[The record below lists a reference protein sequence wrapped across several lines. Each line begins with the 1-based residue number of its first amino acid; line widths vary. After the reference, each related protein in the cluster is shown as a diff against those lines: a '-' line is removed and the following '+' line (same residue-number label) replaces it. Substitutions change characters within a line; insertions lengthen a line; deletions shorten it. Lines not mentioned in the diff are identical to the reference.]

1 MELNNDVL
9 SDYYRLRLNDALQG
23 RLELSARQIR
33 NDAAKPVLFTD
44 VLTLQHIKNQQVTPI
59 DPGEQ
64 KHAVL
69 DKKSLGDTTDNS
81 IPVKQVQEP
90 VIATAMEY
98 AHRYRQ
104 MSKFDRAD
112 LRRKMEDR
120 VRRSKRAGSE
130 CPFKDDQGQCTALFI
145 RCGDRLQFSMRESGS
160 ERTFLHR
167 CLYDWRLRGDRVL
180 IVDDEEKMRNFCS
193 SAFALFLHIDES
205 RISTAPSVDRAID
218 LLMRSKIEGRKFGLV
233 ITDILMPGKSGYD
246 LVNELYDR
254 NFDVEI
260 VLMKEEH
267 EAVRFPQEYRGNAE
281 VLPNRPFVSGILIKP
296 FHSETL
302 VLEVKKLRFNP
313 EE

>member
-1 MELNNDVL
+1 
-9 SDYYRLRLNDALQG
+9 
-23 RLELSARQIR
+23 
-33 NDAAKPVLFTD
+33 
-44 VLTLQHIKNQQVTPI
+44 
-59 DPGEQ
+59 
-64 KHAVL
+64 
-69 DKKSLGDTTDNS
+69 
-81 IPVKQVQEP
+81 
-90 VIATAMEY
+90 
-98 AHRYRQ
+98 
-104 MSKFDRAD
+104 
-112 LRRKMEDR
+112 
-120 VRRSKRAGSE
+120 
-130 CPFKDDQGQCTALFI
+130 
-145 RCGDRLQFSMRESGS
+145 MRESGN

-267 EAVRFPQEYRGNAE
+267 EVVRFPQEYRGTTE

-302 VLEVKKLRFNP
+302 VLEVKKLRFNL